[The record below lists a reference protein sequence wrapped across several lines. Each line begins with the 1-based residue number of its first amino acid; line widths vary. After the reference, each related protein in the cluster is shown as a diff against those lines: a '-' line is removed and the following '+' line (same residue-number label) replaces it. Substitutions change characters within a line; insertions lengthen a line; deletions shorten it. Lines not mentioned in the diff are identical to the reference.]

1 MSNNRKSHPV
11 LRVLVWAFGAG
22 FVSFAAGWFAPL
34 YFAPSSNL
42 ASLFG
47 ILVTGPLGTLAGALI
62 GAVTVAKD
70 SRRTAIACIACVWAM
85 TLLYT
90 FGVFALGGWGAI
102 PALPLQLLVL
112 ASIIYLFFYQPA
124 PPARPSDVGRRCA
137 VIAAAAVAAVLL
149 MTLFPPVIRPSW
161 VPAAQLPAATDTPLP
176 SFAFIFDQGFHV
188 SPGYALFDVNRAEI
202 AAEWIIT
209 IVVAIGLCLLMRALR
224 RRRAGAPAD

>member
-1 MSNNRKSHPV
+1 LKVSNNQRSHSL

-42 ASLFG
+42 APLLG
-47 ILVTGPLGTLAGALI
+47 IFVTGPLGTLAGALI

-70 SRRTAIACIACVWAM
+70 SRRTAIAGIACVWAM

-90 FGVFALGGWGAI
+90 FGIFALGGWAAI

-112 ASIIYLFFYQPA
+112 ASIIYLFIHQPA
-124 PPARPSDVGRRCA
+124 QLSDVGRRCA
-137 VIAAAAVAAVLL
+137 AIAAAAVATVLL

-161 VPAAQLPAATDTPLP
+161 IPAAQPPATEAPLP
-176 SFAFIFDQGFHV
+176 SFAFIFDRGFHV

-209 IVVAIGLCLLMRALR
+209 VAAAIGLCLLMRALR
-224 RRRAGAPAD
+224 PRPAA